1 MKRELKFRS
10 VFFTFEGKF
19 SHFTYWGFL
28 NHKDEYN
35 EDCFKSPS
43 SSSAQ
48 FRKEED
54 QFIGIKDKNGKE
66 IYEWDIVQKWHYNKK
81 KWIAIVEHIDYIDS
95 KIDGYKGKNVSGFY
109 LVNDDWDYPN
119 EEFVDIEVIGNIY
132 ENPELL

>member
-1 MKRELKFRS
+1 MKREIKFRAWDNIRHKMHFNVEEGVDLGVS
-10 VFFTFEGKF
+10 VNFACILRTSSEMIDFDVMQFTG
-19 SHFTYWGFL
+19 L
-28 NHKDEYN
+28 
-35 EDCFKSPS
+35 
-43 SSSAQ
+43 
-48 FRKEED
+48 
-54 QFIGIKDKNGKE
+54 KDKNGKD